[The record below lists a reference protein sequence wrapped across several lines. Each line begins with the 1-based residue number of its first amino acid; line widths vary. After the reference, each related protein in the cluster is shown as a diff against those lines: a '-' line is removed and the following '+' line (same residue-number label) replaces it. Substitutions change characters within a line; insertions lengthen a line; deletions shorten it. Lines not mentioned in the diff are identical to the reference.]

1 MLHLA
6 EPIERGRNIR
16 LRGEDGFV
24 GDIIVKAGDIIR
36 PAAIGALIS
45 LGVEEVEVKQRPRFA
60 LLPTGDE
67 LQDNCGE
74 SARVYDANGP
84 MIAASLRYAGI
95 DGSLLPPAPD
105 DEDFLRNHVAE
116 LVAIEEADIVVTT
129 GGISAGSRD
138 IIPRLIEEQGGSIH
152 FHGIAMRPGKPVLFA
167 TLADGR
173 PFFGLPGNPVAA
185 LVGSRFFV
193 QHAVRMM
200 LGLDEEIGE
209 TVEPIGNVRPGITT
223 FSKIFRSNGY
233 SGQDAIKILP
243 GQQSLRLRP
252 LLMANAWI
260 RTSADLSGRVTSEIY
275 QLYGRIV

>member
-1 MLHLA
+1 MALPIGTGKPVPPGYDCLIVNEHARVIEGMLHLA

-45 LGVEEVEVKQRPRFA
+45 LGVEEVEIKQRSRFA

-95 DGSLLPPAPD
+95 DGSLLPPAPG
-105 DEDFLRNHVAE
+105 DEDFLRSRVAE
-116 LVAIEEADIVVTT
+116 LVAIEDADIVITT

-138 IIPRLIEEQGGSIH
+138 IIPRLIEEQGGQFIFMASPCVRESLCYSQPSLTVAPSSDYLAIPSRRSWVVDSLYS
-152 FHGIAMRPGKPVLFA
+152 MLF
-167 TLADGR
+167 G
-173 PFFGLPGNPVAA
+173 
-185 LVGSRFFV
+185 
-193 QHAVRMM
+193 
-200 LGLDEEIGE
+200 
-209 TVEPIGNVRPGITT
+209 
-223 FSKIFRSNGY
+223 
-233 SGQDAIKILP
+233 
-243 GQQSLRLRP
+243 
-252 LLMANAWI
+252 
-260 RTSADLSGRVTSEIY
+260 
-275 QLYGRIV
+275 